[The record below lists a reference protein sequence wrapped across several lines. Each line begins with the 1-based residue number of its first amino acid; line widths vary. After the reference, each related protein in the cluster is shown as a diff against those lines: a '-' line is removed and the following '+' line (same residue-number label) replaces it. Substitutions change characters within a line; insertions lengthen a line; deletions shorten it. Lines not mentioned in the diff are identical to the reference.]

1 DEDFAFLVAD
11 REFGFAVEF
20 DRARDSA
27 LLGVDCGGIVAAAI
41 ESKHALAGAIIKN
54 GVGILSGF
62 DLVQRLQCVQIEN
75 ANGPFTAITD
85 ESPAKFLGEGDAMHA
100 GCIWDVSDGL
110 AGIGVD
116 NHDVCGARDEE
127 MAL

>member
-1 DEDFAFLVAD
+1 
-11 REFGFAVEF
+11 
-20 DRARDSA
+20 
-27 LLGVDCGGIVAAAI
+27 IMAAAI
-41 ESKHALAGAIIKN
+41 EGEHALAGAIIKN

-85 ESPAKFLGEGDAMHA
+85 VAPAKFLGEGNAMHA
-100 GCIWDVSDGL
+100 GCIRNVSNGP

-116 NHDVCGARDEE
+116 HNDVGGARDEE
-127 MAL
+127 LEWGRMEREIMPGAMCPQ